1 MSEDESENYSF
12 WKITENNNYT
22 MLKVAIIMGSTS
34 DYEVMSGA
42 EQILTDFGIEF
53 EKRVI
58 SAHRTPELMFEY
70 TKGLKG
76 RGFGVVIAG
85 AGGAAHLAGVAAG
98 LTTLPVIAVPM
109 ATKNLGG
116 LTLSCRWYRCLQAFL
131 WPRSQSEG
139 PRTRRSSPPRSSLS
153 RTPASQRNSTPT
165 ARPRPRRSTTP
176 QSDIIPEE
184 SCTDCPNQKKEG
196 DFAIILFSIYPGIF

>member
-1 MSEDESENYSF
+1 M
-12 WKITENNNYT
+12 
-22 MLKVAIIMGSTS
+22 KVAIIMGSTS
-34 DYEVMSGA
+34 DLDVMSGA
-42 EQILTDFGIEF
+42 FGILEDFGIEY

-70 TKGLKG
+70 TKALKD

-116 LTLSCRWYRCLQAFL
+116 LDSLLSMVQMPTGIPVATVAIGGAKNAAILAAEILALGDKAIADKLNAYREVQA
-131 WPRSQSEG
+131 EKI
-139 PRTRRSSPPRSSLS
+139 
-153 RTPASQRNSTPT
+153 RNTV
-165 ARPRPRRSTTP
+165 
-176 QSDIIPEE
+176 I
-184 SCTDCPNQKKEG
+184 
-196 DFAIILFSIYPGIF
+196 

>member
-1 MSEDESENYSF
+1 
-12 WKITENNNYT
+12 

-34 DYEVMSGA
+34 DYDTMSGA
-42 EQILTDFGIEF
+42 EGILEDFGIEF

-109 ATKNLGG
+109 PTKNLGG
-116 LTLSCRWYRCLQAFL
+116 LDSLLSMVQMPTGIPVATVAIGGAKNAAILAAEIIALQEPSVSERLDAYRKAQA
-131 WPRSQSEG
+131 EKIY
-139 PRTRRSSPPRSSLS
+139 
-153 RTPASQRNSTPT
+153 N
-165 ARPRPRRSTTP
+165 TT
-176 QSDIIPEE
+176 I
-184 SCTDCPNQKKEG
+184 
-196 DFAIILFSIYPGIF
+196 

>member
-1 MSEDESENYSF
+1 M
-12 WKITENNNYT
+12 
-22 MLKVAIIMGSTS
+22 KVAVIMGSTS
-34 DYEVMSGA
+34 DLDVMSGA
-42 EQILTDFGIEF
+42 FGILEDFGIEF

-70 TKGLKG
+70 TKGLKD

-116 LTLSCRWYRCLQAFL
+116 LDSLLSMVQMPTGIPVATVAIGGAKNAAILAAEILALGDKAVSDKLDAYREAQA
-131 WPRSQSEG
+131 EKI
-139 PRTRRSSPPRSSLS
+139 
-153 RTPASQRNSTPT
+153 RN
-165 ARPRPRRSTTP
+165 TT
-176 QSDIIPEE
+176 I
-184 SCTDCPNQKKEG
+184 
-196 DFAIILFSIYPGIF
+196 

>member
-1 MSEDESENYSF
+1 
-12 WKITENNNYT
+12 
-22 MLKVAIIMGSTS
+22 MGSTS
-34 DYEVMSGA
+34 DLEVMSGA
-42 EQILTDFGIEF
+42 FGILEDFGIEF

-70 TKGLKG
+70 TKALKD

-116 LTLSCRWYRCLQAFL
+116 LDSLLSMVQMPTGIPVATVAIGGAKNAAILAAEILALGDKAISDKLDDYRKAQADKII
-131 WPRSQSEG
+131 
-139 PRTRRSSPPRSSLS
+139 
-153 RTPASQRNSTPT
+153 N
-165 ARPRPRRSTTP
+165 TT
-176 QSDIIPEE
+176 I
-184 SCTDCPNQKKEG
+184 
-196 DFAIILFSIYPGIF
+196 

>member
-1 MSEDESENYSF
+1 M
-12 WKITENNNYT
+12 
-22 MLKVAIIMGSTS
+22 KVAVIMGSTS
-34 DYEVMSGA
+34 DLEVMSGA
-42 EQILTDFGIEF
+42 FGILSDFGIEF

-70 TKGLKG
+70 TKALKG

-116 LTLSCRWYRCLQAFL
+116 LDSLLSMVQMPTGIPVATVAIGGAKNAAILAAEILALGDKAISDKLDAYREAQA
-131 WPRSQSEG
+131 EKI
-139 PRTRRSSPPRSSLS
+139 
-153 RTPASQRNSTPT
+153 RNTV
-165 ARPRPRRSTTP
+165 
-176 QSDIIPEE
+176 I
-184 SCTDCPNQKKEG
+184 
-196 DFAIILFSIYPGIF
+196 

>member
-1 MSEDESENYSF
+1 M
-12 WKITENNNYT
+12 
-22 MLKVAIIMGSTS
+22 KVAIIMGSTS
-34 DYEVMSGA
+34 DLDVMSGA
-42 EQILTDFGIEF
+42 FGILEDFGIEF

-70 TKGLKG
+70 TKGLKD

-116 LTLSCRWYRCLQAFL
+116 LDSLLSMVQMPTGIPVATAAIGGAKNAAILAAEILALGDKAISDKLDAYREAQADKI
-131 WPRSQSEG
+131 
-139 PRTRRSSPPRSSLS
+139 
-153 RTPASQRNSTPT
+153 RNTV
-165 ARPRPRRSTTP
+165 
-176 QSDIIPEE
+176 I
-184 SCTDCPNQKKEG
+184 
-196 DFAIILFSIYPGIF
+196 

>member
-1 MSEDESENYSF
+1 
-12 WKITENNNYT
+12 

-34 DYEVMSGA
+34 DYDTMSGA
-42 EQILTDFGIEF
+42 EQILSDFGIGF

-70 TKGLKG
+70 TKGLKE

-109 ATKNLGG
+109 PTKNLGG
-116 LTLSCRWYRCLQAFL
+116 LDSLLSMVQMPTGIPVATVAIGGAKNAAILAAEILALQDTSVSEKLDAYRKAQAEKIL
-131 WPRSQSEG
+131 N
-139 PRTRRSSPPRSSLS
+139 TR
-153 RTPASQRNSTPT
+153 
-165 ARPRPRRSTTP
+165 
-176 QSDIIPEE
+176 I
-184 SCTDCPNQKKEG
+184 
-196 DFAIILFSIYPGIF
+196 

>member
-1 MSEDESENYSF
+1 
-12 WKITENNNYT
+12 

-34 DYEVMSGA
+34 DYDTMSGA

-109 ATKNLGG
+109 PTKNLGG
-116 LTLSCRWYRCLQAFL
+116 LDSLLSMVQMPTGIPVATVAIGGAKNAAILAAEIIALQEPAVSERLDDYRKAQA
-131 WPRSQSEG
+131 EKIY
-139 PRTRRSSPPRSSLS
+139 
-153 RTPASQRNSTPT
+153 N
-165 ARPRPRRSTTP
+165 TT
-176 QSDIIPEE
+176 I
-184 SCTDCPNQKKEG
+184 
-196 DFAIILFSIYPGIF
+196 

>member
-1 MSEDESENYSF
+1 
-12 WKITENNNYT
+12 

-34 DYEVMSGA
+34 DYDVMSGA

-116 LTLSCRWYRCLQAFL
+116 LDSLLSMVQMPTGIPVATVAIGGAKNAAILAAEILALQDTAISDKLDDYRKAQAEK
-131 WPRSQSEG
+131 S
-139 PRTRRSSPPRSSLS
+139 TRLRS
-153 RTPASQRNSTPT
+153 RTTLPSIRRRNVLPAQALP
-165 ARPRPRRSTTP
+165 
-176 QSDIIPEE
+176 
-184 SCTDCPNQKKEG
+184 
-196 DFAIILFSIYPGIF
+196 

>member
-1 MSEDESENYSF
+1 
-12 WKITENNNYT
+12 
-22 MLKVAIIMGSTS
+22 MGSTS
-34 DYEVMSGA
+34 DLEVMSGA
-42 EQILTDFGIEF
+42 FGILDDFGIEY

-70 TKGLKG
+70 TKALKG

-116 LTLSCRWYRCLQAFL
+116 LDSLLSMVQMPTGIPVATVAIGGAKNAAILAAEILALGDKAISDKLDAYREAQA
-131 WPRSQSEG
+131 EKI
-139 PRTRRSSPPRSSLS
+139 
-153 RTPASQRNSTPT
+153 RN
-165 ARPRPRRSTTP
+165 TT
-176 QSDIIPEE
+176 I
-184 SCTDCPNQKKEG
+184 
-196 DFAIILFSIYPGIF
+196 

>member
-1 MSEDESENYSF
+1 M
-12 WKITENNNYT
+12 
-22 MLKVAIIMGSTS
+22 KVSIIMGSTS
-34 DYEVMSGA
+34 DLEVMSGA
-42 EQILTDFGIEF
+42 FGILEDFGIEY

-70 TKGLKG
+70 TKALKD

-116 LTLSCRWYRCLQAFL
+116 LDSLLSMVQMPTGIPVATVAIGGAKNAAILAAEILALGDKAISDKLDAYREAHA
-131 WPRSQSEG
+131 EKI
-139 PRTRRSSPPRSSLS
+139 
-153 RTPASQRNSTPT
+153 RNTV
-165 ARPRPRRSTTP
+165 
-176 QSDIIPEE
+176 I
-184 SCTDCPNQKKEG
+184 
-196 DFAIILFSIYPGIF
+196 

>member
-1 MSEDESENYSF
+1 M
-12 WKITENNNYT
+12 
-22 MLKVAIIMGSTS
+22 KVAIIMGSTS
-34 DYEVMSGA
+34 DLEVMSGA
-42 EQILTDFGIEF
+42 FGILEDFGIEF

-70 TKGLKG
+70 TKGLKE

-116 LTLSCRWYRCLQAFL
+116 LDSLLSMVQMPTGIPVATVAIGGAKNAAILAAEILALGDPAISAKLDEYRKAQADKII
-131 WPRSQSEG
+131 
-139 PRTRRSSPPRSSLS
+139 
-153 RTPASQRNSTPT
+153 N
-165 ARPRPRRSTTP
+165 TT
-176 QSDIIPEE
+176 I
-184 SCTDCPNQKKEG
+184 
-196 DFAIILFSIYPGIF
+196 

>member
-1 MSEDESENYSF
+1 
-12 WKITENNNYT
+12 
-22 MLKVAIIMGSTS
+22 MGSTS
-34 DYEVMSGA
+34 DLEVMSGA
-42 EQILTDFGIEF
+42 FGILSDFGIEF

-70 TKGLKG
+70 TKALKG

-116 LTLSCRWYRCLQAFL
+116 LDSLLSMVQMPTGIPVATVAIGGAKNAAILAAEILALQDESIACKLDEYRKT
-131 WPRSQSEG
+131 QSEKIY
-139 PRTRRSSPPRSSLS
+139 
-153 RTPASQRNSTPT
+153 N
-165 ARPRPRRSTTP
+165 TT
-176 QSDIIPEE
+176 I
-184 SCTDCPNQKKEG
+184 
-196 DFAIILFSIYPGIF
+196 

>member
-1 MSEDESENYSF
+1 
-12 WKITENNNYT
+12 

-34 DYEVMSGA
+34 DYDVMSGA

-116 LTLSCRWYRCLQAFL
+116 LDSLLSMVQMPTGIPVATVAIERAKNAAILAAEILALQDTAISDKLDDYRKAQAEKSHEATVETGAAVDSPRERPPGTSFTLSREVFSSSESVRC
-131 WPRSQSEG
+131 
-139 PRTRRSSPPRSSLS
+139 
-153 RTPASQRNSTPT
+153 
-165 ARPRPRRSTTP
+165 
-176 QSDIIPEE
+176 
-184 SCTDCPNQKKEG
+184 
-196 DFAIILFSIYPGIF
+196 IIL

>member
-1 MSEDESENYSF
+1 M
-12 WKITENNNYT
+12 
-22 MLKVAIIMGSTS
+22 KVSIIMGSTS
-34 DYEVMSGA
+34 DLEVMSGA
-42 EQILTDFGIEF
+42 FGILEDFGIEY

-70 TKGLKG
+70 TKALKD

-116 LTLSCRWYRCLQAFL
+116 LDSLLSMVQMPTGIPVATVAIGGAKNAAILAAEILALVDKAISDKLDAYREAQA
-131 WPRSQSEG
+131 EKI
-139 PRTRRSSPPRSSLS
+139 
-153 RTPASQRNSTPT
+153 RNTV
-165 ARPRPRRSTTP
+165 
-176 QSDIIPEE
+176 I
-184 SCTDCPNQKKEG
+184 
-196 DFAIILFSIYPGIF
+196 

>member
-1 MSEDESENYSF
+1 
-12 WKITENNNYT
+12 
-22 MLKVAIIMGSTS
+22 MGSTS
-34 DYEVMSGA
+34 DLEVMSGA
-42 EQILTDFGIEF
+42 FGILSDFGIEF

-70 TKGLKG
+70 TKALKG

-116 LTLSCRWYRCLQAFL
+116 LDSLLSMVQMPTGIPVATVAIGGAKNAAILAAEILALQDESIACKL
-131 WPRSQSEG
+131 DECKSMRPDSHHPR
-139 PRTRRSSPPRSSLS
+139 
-153 RTPASQRNSTPT
+153 
-165 ARPRPRRSTTP
+165 
-176 QSDIIPEE
+176 
-184 SCTDCPNQKKEG
+184 
-196 DFAIILFSIYPGIF
+196 

>member
-1 MSEDESENYSF
+1 M
-12 WKITENNNYT
+12 
-22 MLKVAIIMGSTS
+22 KVAIIMGSTS
-34 DYEVMSGA
+34 DLEVMSGA
-42 EQILTDFGIEF
+42 FGILDDFGIEY

-70 TKGLKG
+70 TKALKG

-116 LTLSCRWYRCLQAFL
+116 LDSLLSMVQMPTGIPVATVAIGGAKNAAILAAELLALGDKAISDKLDAYREAHA
-131 WPRSQSEG
+131 EKI
-139 PRTRRSSPPRSSLS
+139 
-153 RTPASQRNSTPT
+153 RN
-165 ARPRPRRSTTP
+165 TT
-176 QSDIIPEE
+176 I
-184 SCTDCPNQKKEG
+184 
-196 DFAIILFSIYPGIF
+196 

>member
-1 MSEDESENYSF
+1 M
-12 WKITENNNYT
+12 
-22 MLKVAIIMGSTS
+22 KVAIIMGSTS
-34 DYEVMSGA
+34 DLEVMSGA
-42 EQILTDFGIEF
+42 FGILEDFGIGY

-70 TKGLKG
+70 TKALKD

-116 LTLSCRWYRCLQAFL
+116 LDSLLSMVQMPTGIPVATVAIGGAKNAAILAAEILALGDKAVSEKLDTYREAQA
-131 WPRSQSEG
+131 EKI
-139 PRTRRSSPPRSSLS
+139 
-153 RTPASQRNSTPT
+153 RNTV
-165 ARPRPRRSTTP
+165 
-176 QSDIIPEE
+176 I
-184 SCTDCPNQKKEG
+184 
-196 DFAIILFSIYPGIF
+196 

>member
-1 MSEDESENYSF
+1 
-12 WKITENNNYT
+12 
-22 MLKVAIIMGSTS
+22 MGSTS
-34 DYEVMSGA
+34 DYDTMSGA
-42 EQILTDFGIEF
+42 EQILSDFGIEF

-109 ATKNLGG
+109 PTKNLGG
-116 LTLSCRWYRCLQAFL
+116 LDSLLSMVQMPTGIPVATVAIGGAKNAAILAAEILALQDTAVSEKLDAYRKAQA
-131 WPRSQSEG
+131 EKIY
-139 PRTRRSSPPRSSLS
+139 
-153 RTPASQRNSTPT
+153 N
-165 ARPRPRRSTTP
+165 TT
-176 QSDIIPEE
+176 I
-184 SCTDCPNQKKEG
+184 
-196 DFAIILFSIYPGIF
+196 

>member
-1 MSEDESENYSF
+1 
-12 WKITENNNYT
+12 
-22 MLKVAIIMGSTS
+22 MGSTS
-34 DYEVMSGA
+34 DLDVMSGA
-42 EQILTDFGIEF
+42 FGMLEDFGIEY

-70 TKGLKG
+70 TKALKR

-116 LTLSCRWYRCLQAFL
+116 LDSLLSMVQMPTGIPVATVAIGGAKNAAVLAAEILALGDNAISEKLEAYRESQA
-131 WPRSQSEG
+131 EKI
-139 PRTRRSSPPRSSLS
+139 
-153 RTPASQRNSTPT
+153 RNTV
-165 ARPRPRRSTTP
+165 
-176 QSDIIPEE
+176 I
-184 SCTDCPNQKKEG
+184 
-196 DFAIILFSIYPGIF
+196 

>member
-1 MSEDESENYSF
+1 M
-12 WKITENNNYT
+12 
-22 MLKVAIIMGSTS
+22 KVAIIMGSTS
-34 DYEVMSGA
+34 DLEVMSGA
-42 EQILTDFGIEF
+42 FGILDDFGIEY

-70 TKGLKG
+70 TKALKG

-116 LTLSCRWYRCLQAFL
+116 LDSLLSMVQMPTGIPVATVAIGGAKNAAILAAEILALGDKAISDKLNAYREAQA
-131 WPRSQSEG
+131 EKI
-139 PRTRRSSPPRSSLS
+139 
-153 RTPASQRNSTPT
+153 RN
-165 ARPRPRRSTTP
+165 TT
-176 QSDIIPEE
+176 I
-184 SCTDCPNQKKEG
+184 
-196 DFAIILFSIYPGIF
+196 